1 MNDESASSPDLSGID
16 LSLSFAPAWAKESD
30 SSERISRLAAKHERE
45 ERPDR
50 GPRRDG
56 RGGGGGERRGGD
68 RRGGPR
74 QDRRPPREGGDK
86 GRRHSRDHEERRP
99 EREQA
104 PAITGWELRF
114 LPDRHGVE
122 GLAKQIRSSA
132 KAYPI
137 FTLSRLV
144 LDKSER
150 YHVEFKRASEAATP
164 LFQLKT
170 DGSLWLNEREAA
182 ARALSAHLEKFY
194 RREQVQVEPPK
205 GVFNCVA
212 VCGMSGVLLGPPNY
226 HDYQTKL
233 VRLHAERFANMP
245 FEAFKSRVRMERD
258 EATIQKWKDEQSVKD
273 VFFPVEPE
281 AKPKPEIDPAAE
293 NAPAPEAGEATPAEE
308 PTAEAEV
315 PVETAAAE
323 VTEAAVSTENAEPAA
338 EPVEASAESTEEAEP
353 AAEAPASEAP
363 VGLSFAEME
372 EHFRAN
378 HAKRIVMQIRERVVA
393 PGPAAL
399 NDSAPAVLRLTRGL
413 WEELNRFPLP
423 LAHLLGQQLVAKGL
437 HLFKAHENI
446 TYAGVARPHYLD
458 RQATPVAEGLSQILD
473 YVEAHPSVPR
483 AEQWKALVALRP
495 LPEGG
500 AEKDR
505 DAAVA
510 ADLSWLLHEGHI
522 IDFAS
527 RGLEAARKPKPPQQP
542 KAEKKASPRPEPKNE
557 PAAEQHAAEGPGDAQ
572 GESPSA
578 ESGDRGE
585 LEDEVRESGGEDDAP
600 RG

>member
-1 MNDESASSPDLSGID
+1 MNDESASAPDLSGID

-45 ERPDR
+45 DRPDR
-50 GPRRDG
+50 GQRRDG
-56 RGGGGGERRGGD
+56 RGGDGERRGGYRD
-68 RRGGPR
+68 RDKRGPR

-86 GRRHSRDHEERRP
+86 GRRHSRDRKERRP
-99 EREQA
+99 EREQT
-104 PAITGWELRF
+104 PAVTGWELRF

-170 DGSLWLNEREAA
+170 DGSLWLSEREAV

-245 FEAFKSRVRMERD
+245 FDAFKSRVRMERD
-258 EATIQKWKDEQSVKD
+258 EATILKWKDEQSVKD
-273 VFFPVEPE
+273 VFFPIEPE
-281 AKPKPEIDPAAE
+281 AKPKPAAE
-293 NAPAPEAGEATPAEE
+293 PPAEAAPSQEAVEATLAEQPA
-308 PTAEAEV
+308 AEAEV
-315 PVETAAAE
+315 PAE
-323 VTEAAVSTENAEPAA
+323 VVPDDAVENTKIAEPVESSAEAAEPAA
-338 EPVEASAESTEEAEP
+338 EPIAEAP
-353 AAEAPASEAP
+353 AAEAPA
-363 VGLSFAEME
+363 GLSFGEME
-372 EHFRAN
+372 EHFRAH
-378 HAKRIVMQIRERVVA
+378 HAKRIVTQIRERVVA

-413 WEELNRFPLP
+413 WDELNRFPLP

-458 RQATPVAEGLSQILD
+458 RQATPVAEGVSQILD
-473 YVEAHPSVPR
+473 YVEAHPAVPR

-495 LPEGG
+495 IPGG
-500 AEKDR
+500 GTEKER
-505 DAAVA
+505 DTAVA

-542 KAEKKASPRPEPKNE
+542 KTEKKTPSRPEPKDE
-557 PAAEQHAAEGPGDAQ
+557 PAAEQHAAESPGNAQ
-572 GESPSA
+572 GESPGT
-578 ESGDRGE
+578 ESGNGGK
-585 LEDEVRESGGEDDAP
+585 LEDEVRESSGEDDAP